1 MISLWGCLPVSSFL
15 NQAFL
20 IYSLTYLNPKPS
32 REGHEEEFKEGSPKM
47 APGDSTSL
55 WSLYFLP
62 GENCLEGG
70 GNSSQVSQNGDFFS
84 GMSLYDNLRLGGILE
99 G

>member
-1 MISLWGCLPVSSFL
+1 
-15 NQAFL
+15 
-20 IYSLTYLNPKPS
+20 
-32 REGHEEEFKEGSPKM
+32 M

-70 GNSSQVSQNGDFFS
+70 GNSSQVSQNRDLFS

-99 G
+99 KDKKKLEENFQRVYQWFPLLREREKQAAGPLVGVNNKCWL